1 MIVPAFRG
9 RTNTERLKVLEDGEP
24 VNLAAI
30 GITAAKA
37 VVQGQAIDASV
48 IGEELVYH
56 PGQFDLQPG
65 HYQLQVVVFRAD
77 DPDGEVIAGPGL
89 PTSIELQ
96 YHR

>member
-9 RTNTERLKVLEDGEP
+9 RTNEERLKVMQDGEP

-37 VVQGQAIDASV
+37 VVQGQEITASV
-48 IGEELVYH
+48 QASELVYK

-65 HYQLQVVVFRAD
+65 HYQMQLVVFRAD
-77 DPDGEVIAGPGL
+77 DQLGEVIAGPGL

-96 YHR
+96 FHG